1 MRFSGCVASRVVMVV
16 AILTSVVSAYS
27 FDGLGS
33 GALSQNLDDTSF
45 FPGQAL
51 TMGTLNASDR
61 YASSSAAASYSEC
74 LGCAADAGAVEF
86 ASPVFVEPFV
96 AAPFVYDNFATFT
109 TFEWPGY
116 SYVYDSWVPARRHP
130 VARFVNRVRPVRR
143 VLSRVRNIVSRD
155 FDYCRPAYVCDPC
168 WSCADVCD
176 PCAIATDVCD
186 PCALT
191 AGFAPVSV
199 FAPRPCCGYGY
210 YPGEVNELDSKTGL
224 AKNKGIAA
232 AADSASDETTA
243 PALVPKTISTDDGD
257 DVQESDPNLQ
267 YDSTK
272 DLNTKGLGSA
282 VDEGGSAQDVL
293 ETVPTPAPNLKG
305 SGVIRM
311 LVPENAV
318 VYVNGYR
325 TKQKGDLRSFAAREL
340 EIGQTYTFEVRVVA
354 SIDGALREEVKN
366 TTLVAGE
373 TASLAFDF
381 RGDEVYALNR

>member
-1 MRFSGCVASRVVMVV
+1 MRFSGCVASRVAIVV
-16 AILTSVVSAYS
+16 AVLTSVVSAYS

-33 GALSQNLDDTSF
+33 GASSRSLDEISF

-51 TMGTLNASDR
+51 TIGKLDASSR
-61 YASSSAAASYSEC
+61 YATSSAAESYSEC
-74 LGCAADAGAVEF
+74 AGCAAVAAEPVEY
-86 ASPVFVEPFV
+86 ASPVFAEPFV
-96 AAPFVYDNFATFT
+96 AAPFVYDDFASFS

-116 SYVYDSWVPARRHP
+116 SYVYGSWVPERRRP
-130 VARFVNRVRPVRR
+130 VARFFNRVRPVRR
-143 VLSRVRNIVSRD
+143 ILSRVRNIVSRD

-186 PCALT
+186 PCAF
-191 AGFAPVSV
+191 AAPFAPVSV

-210 YPGEVNELDSKTGL
+210 YPGEVNELDPKTGL
-224 AKNKGIAA
+224 AKNRGIAA
-232 AADSASDETTA
+232 AADSESSESTA
-243 PALVPKTISTDDGD
+243 PALVPKTLSTDDED
-257 DVQESDPNLQ
+257 DLQESDPNRQ

-272 DLNTKGLGSA
+272 GLNSS
-282 VDEGGSAQDVL
+282 VDGEDSVRGPL
-293 ETVPTPAPNLKG
+293 ETVPTPNPDVRG

-311 LVPENAV
+311 LVPENAI

-340 EIGQTYTFEVRVVA
+340 EMGQTYTFEVRVVA
-354 SIDGALREEVKN
+354 SVDGELREEVKH

-381 RGDEVYALNR
+381 RSDEVYAFNR